1 LFELRLILS
10 GINYASYDI
19 DDDDDGGDDE
29 EAFLRPDATSWLYP
43 T

>member
-10 GINYASYDI
+10 GISYASYDI
-19 DDDDDGGDDE
+19 DDDDGDDE
-29 EAFLRPDATSWLYP
+29 EKALAWLYP